1 MKKLFITLACIVTLA
16 AALALSAFA
25 IRTDNGVL
33 VYDADRIEEILSC
46 EAGERDIRWD
56 VPFLANE
63 PKIDGVIDEDEY
75 LPFENYMPYMSKA
88 AFGKTNE
95 NSFQKFIDSTEDN
108 ILDAYWGWDGTYLY
122 IAFTVHLVNGY
133 HCDPEADYGS
143 SILLYNANCLQLGFA
158 DPEATGKDKS
168 YNEIGFGV
176 NSEDGHLLVES
187 WAGQYLPEAGKDF
200 MGEYDRRNETV
211 TYEIR
216 LRAQSLLGLTDRAPQ
231 NGDQLNY
238 AFVLALNGDSY
249 VTGEVWQLL
258 FCHGIGAQYSMK
270 LNEYFARITFTG
282 KPDNVEG
289 EVINYTGLDE
299 NEQRYGLL
307 TFADM
312 SLEAVTDTIKTEN
325 ARAERTEEN
334 GEAFLRFYPGE
345 DEGIPYFYFIPGRML
360 ADNVSTVAVKY
371 RTSSPHVEDLGIVYR
386 NMFTEYI
393 DPDYCYTETVGND
406 GDWHVVLF
414 DMEGEDGW
422 THFIVDL
429 GIVAFP
435 AGSPADEYVDIA
447 WIKGYTDDPRAMYSD
462 MIYKKQ
468 SAVTEA
474 QTETGTESEAE
485 TETDTQTVTDA
496 ATNAPET
503 KKPDTGDKDVKK
515 TGKFNPLFI
524 IIPAAAAVI
533 IAVVIIV
540 ILKKKAASVKR

>member
-33 VYDADRIEEILSC
+33 VYDADRIEEILNC

-63 PKIDGVIDEDEY
+63 PKIDGVIGEDEY

-88 AFGKTNE
+88 AFGKTSE
-95 NSFQKFIDSTEDN
+95 NSFQKFIDATEDN

-187 WAGQYLPEAGKDF
+187 WAGQYLPEAGTDF
-200 MGEYDRRNETV
+200 MGKYDRRNETV

-249 VTGEVWQLL
+249 TTGEVWQLL
-258 FCHGIGAQYSMK
+258 FCHGIGGQYSMK

-312 SLEAVTDTIKTEN
+312 SLEAVTDAIKTEN
-325 ARAERTEEN
+325 ARALRTEEN

-345 DEGIPYFYFIPGRML
+345 GEGVPYFYFIPGRML

-371 RTSSPHVEDLGIVYR
+371 RTTSTHVKDLGIVYR

-393 DPDYCYTETVGND
+393 EPDYCYTETVGND
-406 GDWHVVLF
+406 GEWHVVLF
-414 DMEGEDGW
+414 DMEGGDGW

-429 GIVAFP
+429 GIVALDG
-435 AGSPADEYVDIA
+435 APADEYVDIA
-447 WIKGYTDDPRAMYSD
+447 WIKGYTDDPQDMYSD
-462 MIYKKQ
+462 LIYKKQ
-468 SAVTEA
+468 SDVTNT
-474 QTETGTESEAE
+474 QTETETETEPE

-496 ATNAPET
+496 VTTAPET
-503 KKPDTGDKDVKK
+503 KKQNTGDKDVKNQ
-515 TGKFNPLFI
+515 GKFNPLFI
-524 IIPAAAAVI
+524 IIPVAAAVI

-540 ILKKKAASVKR
+540 ILKKKATSTKK